1 LKKWLIFCLVLVVF
15 GLMDCVTTV
24 VGITCFGATEKNP
37 LLASITETNLLAFS
51 VIKLAAVTLTGILFY
66 KAGRIEKPEGSKLQT
81 GSRFLQLTYS
91 LSLLTLATV
100 VTNNMMVVARLV

>member
-1 LKKWLIFCLVLVVF
+1 MKKWLIFCLVLVVF

-51 VIKLAAVTLTGILFY
+51 GMKLAVVTLTGFLFY
-66 KAGRIEKPEGSKLQT
+66 KAGRIEKIAGSKFQI

-100 VTNNMMVVARLV
+100 VTNNMIVVAKLV